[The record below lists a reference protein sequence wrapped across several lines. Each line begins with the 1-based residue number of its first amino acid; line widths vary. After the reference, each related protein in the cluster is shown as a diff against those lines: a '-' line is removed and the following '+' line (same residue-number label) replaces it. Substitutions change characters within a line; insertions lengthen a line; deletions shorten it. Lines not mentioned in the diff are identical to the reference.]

1 MDNSNFSNYQNQN
14 LIRGENQIP
23 SQEEIENNNNP
34 ISTNSN
40 SSSQQKLSNNNNI
53 YNYEQKEPIPLEVQ
67 QCMNENI
74 IDKPGIIDR
83 PKRSCCCDCCSNC
96 CHKCCESCDE
106 CCSSQACRDFSQCLD
121 AVGVCCQALN
131 ALASCQIF

>member
-14 LIRGENQIP
+14 LIGGENQIP

-40 SSSQQKLSNNNNI
+40 SSSQQKLSNNDNI
-53 YNYEQKEPIPLEVQ
+53 YNYEKKEIIPLEVQ
-67 QCMNENI
+67 QYMNVV
-74 IDKPGIIDR
+74 DKPGIIDS
-83 PKRSCCCDCCSNC
+83 PKRSCCCDCCCNC
-96 CHKCCESCDE
+96 CHECCISCDE
-106 CCSSQACRDFSQCLD
+106 CCSSQACKDVKECLE

>member
-1 MDNSNFSNYQNQN
+1 MDNSNFSNYQSQN

-40 SSSQQKLSNNNNI
+40 SSSQQKLSNNDNI
-53 YNYEQKEPIPLEVQ
+53 YNYEKKEIIPLEVQ
-67 QCMNENI
+67 QYMNVVDKPRI
-74 IDKPGIIDR
+74 IDS
-83 PKRSCCCDCCSNC
+83 PKRSCCCDCCCNC
-96 CHKCCESCDE
+96 CHECCISCDE
-106 CCSSQACRDFSQCLD
+106 CCSSQACRDFSQCLE